1 LLRIDEL
8 GPTPPQELAAR
19 LELSEADLYPHLQ
32 ILCEKELIT
41 GSDEHAPLAVRPEA
55 RGALE
60 KLVEARREDLEEHL
74 EGWSPEEHKELARL
88 LERLA
93 RECSATSRSLPTGEP
108 EPSSQDV
115 SPDILLN
122 ALAAARLLPR

>member
-55 RGALE
+55 RGVLE
-60 KLVEARREDLEEHL
+60 KLVEARREDLE
-74 EGWSPEEHKELARL
+74 GGISKAGRPKSTRN
-88 LERLA
+88 
-93 RECSATSRSLPTGEP
+93 SRVYS
-108 EPSSQDV
+108 
-115 SPDILLN
+115 N
-122 ALAAARLLPR
+122 A